1 MVFSRCTA
9 FTVGAID
16 VSRESLDDDDAMTT
30 TMRFFAPLFAIFEV
44 LVEPLRVY
52 PPWVM
57 GAIAIVFFLLGDAN
71 GSRRRRRIHRT
82 TTTTRTTRTTRRMEE
97 EKQISELEKKQKKL
111 VEEMETA
118 VKRRVEEALREIE
131 EESKK
136 KKETKEEKEDVEMT
150 DSSPT
155 ASAARAARSASTR
168 TSPVAPG
175 TTPSKTASANGTED
189 MSWAQTK
196 SDEGEEEITSPSNEY
211 TRVVSKTK
219 KQEEARRRK
228 MEEEEAEKRRREETK
243 REREE
248 KKTREEKARVQN
260 RMEELKREN
269 ERSEEQNLLRERWR
283 EEAMKHLRESGA
295 YEHAEKND
303 LHAFLTLT
311 MKEEIGIDRAS
322 IETWYKRAQRKF
334 HPDKSQNMTEEE
346 KVLNEEI
353 FKTLVL
359 LLKRWTENGKP
370 LGRKQPPRRRPET
383 PPEAK
388 FSKQEQDDFKSTE
401 RTWNRAHAKS
411 GTRRRSSPSEKKNNG
426 GSSTSNNDSSR
437 SNGFHFSSNP
447 FSNAQP
453 PRQQKQ
459 HQQQQQQQQQ
469 AGLKKPFSTGPKKS
483 KTDSQPSSPS
493 TRL

>member
-1 MVFSRCTA
+1 
-9 FTVGAID
+9 
-16 VSRESLDDDDAMTT
+16 
-30 TMRFFAPLFAIFEV
+30 
-44 LVEPLRVY
+44 
-52 PPWVM
+52 
-57 GAIAIVFFLLGDAN
+57 
-71 GSRRRRRIHRT
+71 
-82 TTTTRTTRTTRRMEE
+82 MEE
-97 EKQISELEKKQKKL
+97 EKQISERMILEGIIEERVEQKQKKL

-260 RMEELKREN
+260 RVEELKREN

-370 LGRKQPPRRRPET
+370 LGRKQPPQRRPET

-401 RTWNRAHAKS
+401 GTWNRAHAKS

-426 GSSTSNNDSSR
+426 GSTSNNDSSR

-453 PRQQKQ
+453 RRQQKQ
-459 HQQQQQQQQQ
+459 HQQQQQQQQ

>member
-1 MVFSRCTA
+1 VVAGEEAVVRKF
-9 FTVGAID
+9 
-16 VSRESLDDDDAMTT
+16 DDE
-30 TMRFFAPLFAIFEV
+30 TMNFALPIFALKMAEFLVKPLPVPA
-44 LVEPLRVY
+44 
-52 PPWVM
+52 WVM
-57 GAIAIVFFLLGDAN
+57 ILGLIAMAFFLGDFTN
-71 GSRRRRRIHRT
+71 GSRRRRRIRT
-82 TTTTRTTRTTRRMEE
+82 TTTTTRMEK
-97 EKQISELEKKQKKL
+97 EKEISERRRLERIIEERVEKKQKKL
-111 VEEMETA
+111 VEEMETV
-118 VKRRVEEALREIE
+118 VKRRVEEARREIE

-136 KKETKEEKEDVEMT
+136 KKEKEEKEDVEMA

-155 ASAARAARSASTR
+155 ASAAAARSASTR
-168 TSPVAPG
+168 TSPVAPE
-175 TTPSKTASANGTED
+175 TTPSKTAKSANGTED

-196 SDEGEEEITSPSNEY
+196 SDEGDEEITSPSNEY

-295 YEHAEKND
+295 YEHAENND

-311 MKEEIGIDRAS
+311 MKEEIGIDRVS

-334 HPDKSQNMTEEE
+334 HPDKSQNMTESE

-401 RTWNRAHAKS
+401 GTWNRAHAKN

-426 GSSTSNNDSSR
+426 GSTSNNDSSR

-453 PRQQKQ
+453 RRQR
-459 HQQQQQQQQQ
+459 QQQQQQQQQ

>member
-1 MVFSRCTA
+1 MMMS
-9 FTVGAID
+9 
-16 VSRESLDDDDAMTT
+16 
-30 TMRFFAPLFAIFEV
+30 FAIFAFEF
-44 LVEPLRVY
+44 LVEPLLVRG
-52 PPWVM
+52 WVIM
-57 GAIAIVFFLLGDAN
+57 GLIVLIVMAFLLGDAN
-71 GSRRRRRIHRT
+71 GSRRRRRIQT
-82 TTTTRTTRTTRRMEE
+82 TRMEE
-97 EKQISELEKKQKKL
+97 EKQISERMILEGIVEERVEQKQKKL

-283 EEAMKHLRESGA
+283 EAAMKHLRESGA

-370 LGRKQPPRRRPET
+370 LGRKQPPQRRPET

-401 RTWNRAHAKS
+401 GTWNRAHAKS

-426 GSSTSNNDSSR
+426 GSTSNNDSSR

-453 PRQQKQ
+453 RRQQKQ
-459 HQQQQQQQQQ
+459 HQQQQQQQQQQQ
-469 AGLKKPFSTGPKKS
+469 AGLKKPFSPGPKKS

>member
-1 MVFSRCTA
+1 
-9 FTVGAID
+9 
-16 VSRESLDDDDAMTT
+16 
-30 TMRFFAPLFAIFEV
+30 
-44 LVEPLRVY
+44 
-52 PPWVM
+52 
-57 GAIAIVFFLLGDAN
+57 
-71 GSRRRRRIHRT
+71 
-82 TTTTRTTRTTRRMEE
+82 MEE
-97 EKQISELEKKQKKL
+97 EKQISKRMMLEGIIEERVEKKQKKL

-136 KKETKEEKEDVEMT
+136 KKETKEEKEDVEMA

-175 TTPSKTASANGTED
+175 TTPSKTTKSANDGTED

-401 RTWNRAHAKS
+401 GTWNRAHAKS

>member
-1 MVFSRCTA
+1 MVA
-9 FTVGAID
+9 GEEKVD
-16 VSRESLDDDDAMTT
+16 VRKFDEMMMS
-30 TMRFFAPLFAIFEV
+30 FAPIFEFW
-44 LVEPLRVY
+44 VEPLPVPR
-52 PPWVM
+52 WVM
-57 GAIAIVFFLLGDAN
+57 MVLIAMVFFLGIFAN
-71 GSRRRRRIHRT
+71 GSRRPIRT
-82 TTTTRTTRTTRRMEE
+82 TTTTRTTRMEE
-97 EKQISELEKKQKKL
+97 EKQISERMILEGIIEERVEQKQKKL

-136 KKETKEEKEDVEMT
+136 KKETKEEKEDVEMA

-155 ASAARAARSASTR
+155 ASAARVARSASTR

-175 TTPSKTASANGTED
+175 TSPSKTTKSANGTED

-283 EEAMKHLRESGA
+283 EAAMKHLRESGA
-295 YEHAEKND
+295 YEHAENND

-334 HPDKSQNMTEEE
+334 HPDKSQNMTEAE

-370 LGRKQPPRRRPET
+370 LGRKQPPQRRPET

-401 RTWNRAHAKS
+401 GTWNRAHAKS
-411 GTRRRSSPSEKKNNG
+411 GTRRRSSPSEKKKNG

>member
-1 MVFSRCTA
+1 
-9 FTVGAID
+9 
-16 VSRESLDDDDAMTT
+16 
-30 TMRFFAPLFAIFEV
+30 
-44 LVEPLRVY
+44 
-52 PPWVM
+52 
-57 GAIAIVFFLLGDAN
+57 
-71 GSRRRRRIHRT
+71 
-82 TTTTRTTRTTRRMEE
+82 
-97 EKQISELEKKQKKL
+97 
-111 VEEMETA
+111 
-118 VKRRVEEALREIE
+118 
-131 EESKK
+131 
-136 KKETKEEKEDVEMT
+136 
-150 DSSPT
+150 
-155 ASAARAARSASTR
+155 
-168 TSPVAPG
+168 
-175 TTPSKTASANGTED
+175 

>member
-1 MVFSRCTA
+1 MVRKIA
-9 FTVGAID
+9 
-16 VSRESLDDDDAMTT
+16 EM
-30 TMRFFAPLFAIFEV
+30 MRFAPIFAFEF
-44 LVEPLRVY
+44 LVEPLLVPR
-52 PPWVM
+52 WVM
-57 GAIAIVFFLLGDAN
+57 MVLIAMAFFLGSFAN
-71 GSRRRRRIHRT
+71 GSRRRRRPNST
-82 TTTTRTTRTTRRMEE
+82 TTTTRMEE

-136 KKETKEEKEDVEMT
+136 KKETKEEKEDVEMA

-175 TTPSKTASANGTED
+175 TTPSKTTKSANDGTED

-453 PRQQKQ
+453 RRQQKQ
-459 HQQQQQQQQQ
+459 HQQQQQQQQ

>member
-1 MVFSRCTA
+1 
-9 FTVGAID
+9 
-16 VSRESLDDDDAMTT
+16 
-30 TMRFFAPLFAIFEV
+30 
-44 LVEPLRVY
+44 
-52 PPWVM
+52 
-57 GAIAIVFFLLGDAN
+57 
-71 GSRRRRRIHRT
+71 
-82 TTTTRTTRTTRRMEE
+82 MEE
-97 EKQISELEKKQKKL
+97 KKQISELEKKQKKL

-136 KKETKEEKEDVEMT
+136 KKETKEEKEDVEMA

-175 TTPSKTASANGTED
+175 TTPSKTTKSANGTED
-189 MSWAQTK
+189 MSWVQTK
-196 SDEGEEEITSPSNEY
+196 RDEGEEEITSPSNEY

-311 MKEEIGIDRAS
+311 MKEENGIDRAS

-401 RTWNRAHAKS
+401 GTWNRAHAKS

-437 SNGFHFSSNP
+437 SNGFHFSSNL

-453 PRQQKQ
+453 PRQQK
-459 HQQQQQQQQQ
+459 
-469 AGLKKPFSTGPKKS
+469 
-483 KTDSQPSSPS
+483 
-493 TRL
+493 

>member
-1 MVFSRCTA
+1 MILEGIIEER
-9 FTVGAID
+9 
-16 VSRESLDDDDAMTT
+16 
-30 TMRFFAPLFAIFEV
+30 
-44 LVEPLRVY
+44 VE
-52 PPWVM
+52 
-57 GAIAIVFFLLGDAN
+57 
-71 GSRRRRRIHRT
+71 
-82 TTTTRTTRTTRRMEE
+82 
-97 EKQISELEKKQKKL
+97 QKQKKL

-136 KKETKEEKEDVEMT
+136 KKEKEKEEKEDVEMA

-168 TSPVAPG
+168 TSPVAPE

-295 YEHAEKND
+295 YEHAENND

-334 HPDKSQNMTEEE
+334 HPDKSQNMTESE
-346 KVLNEEI
+346 KVLNGG
-353 FKTLVL
+353 FCKRMVFL
-359 LLKRWTENGKP
+359 LMRWTRNGKP
-370 LGRKQPPRRRPET
+370 P
-383 PPEAK
+383 
-388 FSKQEQDDFKSTE
+388 
-401 RTWNRAHAKS
+401 
-411 GTRRRSSPSEKKNNG
+411 
-426 GSSTSNNDSSR
+426 
-437 SNGFHFSSNP
+437 
-447 FSNAQP
+447 
-453 PRQQKQ
+453 
-459 HQQQQQQQQQ
+459 
-469 AGLKKPFSTGPKKS
+469 
-483 KTDSQPSSPS
+483 
-493 TRL
+493 